1 MSYPSRQQQLTKP
14 NHQLGDQAFIDCVLG
29 ITTISQKFQTD
40 DSRQDPHAREIHER
54 EREVFE
60 MNFVLKET

>member
-1 MSYPSRQQQLTKP
+1 
-14 NHQLGDQAFIDCVLG
+14 LG

-54 EREVFE
+54 EREREREREVLE

>member
-1 MSYPSRQQQLTKP
+1 MSYPSRRQQLRKP
-14 NHQLGDQAFIDCVLG
+14 NHRLDDQAFIDCVLC

-40 DSRQDPHAREIHER
+40 DSRQDPHARE
-54 EREVFE
+54 REVLE